1 MTAEITLV
9 GHRGQPVSYPENSL
23 EGFRF
28 VLESGIQYIETDV
41 QVSADGIAVL
51 SHDKDLSKLTGKK
64 RLISQTNFFDFNKI
78 SAGFPERFGETFQ
91 GCRISTLSDFSE
103 LLKNW
108 ENVYCFVELK
118 RASLQWFG
126 HKLVDLVVDELSVIH
141 SQSILISFDY
151 ETLVYAREEYSLPVG
166 WVLPAWSP
174 KNQKKAEVLSP
185 EFLFINTDFF
195 SSTDFCLWQ
204 GSWKW
209 VAYTA
214 NTVDEIKKCVDYGIS
229 IIETD
234 CFTELKNQLISIK

>member
-28 VLESGIQYIETDV
+28 VMESGVQYIETDV

-51 SHDKDLSKLTGKK
+51 SHDKDLCKLTGNKG
-64 RLISQTNFFDFNKI
+64 LISQSNFSDFNKV
-78 SAGFPERFGETFQ
+78 SAGFPKRFGETFQ
-91 GCRISTLSDFSE
+91 DCRISTLNDFSN

-108 ENVYCFVELK
+108 SNVYCFVELK
-118 RASLQWFG
+118 RASLKWFG
-126 HKLVDLVVDELSVIH
+126 HKLVDLVVDELVAIH

-151 ETLVYAREEYSLPVG
+151 ETLVYAREKHSLPVG
-166 WVLPAWSP
+166 WVLPEWSQE
-174 KNQKKAEVLSP
+174 NQKKAALLSP
-185 EFLFINTDFF
+185 EFLFIDMDFF
-195 SSTDFCLWQ
+195 SSIDTGLWQ
-204 GSWKW
+204 GNWQW

-214 NTVDEIKKCVDYGIS
+214 NTVDEVKECVEHGIS

-234 CFTELKNQLISIK
+234 CFSELKNQLINIK